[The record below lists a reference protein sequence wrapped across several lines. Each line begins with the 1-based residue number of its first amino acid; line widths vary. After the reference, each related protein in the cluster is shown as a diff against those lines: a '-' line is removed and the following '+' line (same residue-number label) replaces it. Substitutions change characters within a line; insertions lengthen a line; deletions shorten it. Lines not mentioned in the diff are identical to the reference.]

1 MFLKKRSLSP
11 LIATILLIVVSVIL
25 ITVILTWGKGFT
37 ESTIDNA
44 DLFTSFTEDVDLKNF
59 IIVDSFIQTP
69 TTNNLVLKNSSDKN
83 INIVGYSLHSVDSNY
98 VFLEKRFYLEET
110 LNLTSGSFNSLPIVC
125 APSSRFSIQ
134 LITDQNTFVEIPIF
148 TNNLDPNNYCLG
160 KDLVGY
166 WSFNEG
172 QGTTA
177 YDYSGSNYD
186 GIINDGAFVEGISGS
201 ALYFNGES
209 SNVNLGTA
217 ITRPKLQMSYGSITV
232 EHWINPPEWEPD
244 YRQIFSGIAGGG
256 NTGYGTML
264 RGDGISFRSEIYGE
278 IGGRQILIKD
288 IGIIKNQWNHI
299 VTVFGRTDIKV
310 YNNGVL
316 KSTTEIT
323 DPGAVQATTNNN
335 FRIGSYNHGASWFF
349 LGAIDEVRVYNRS
362 LSDQEVKIL
371 YRLR

>member
-1 MFLKKRSLSP
+1 MFLKKRSVSP
-11 LIATILLIVVSVIL
+11 LITTILLIVVSVIL
-25 ITVILTWGKGFT
+25 ITVVLTWGKGFT

-166 WSFNEG
+166 WSFDEG

-177 YDYSGSNYD
+177 YDYSGNNYE
-186 GIINDGAFVEGISGS
+186 GIINNGAFVDGISGS

-217 ITRPKLQMSYGSITV
+217 ITRPKLQMGYGSITV
-232 EHWINPPEWEPD
+232 EHWINPPEWASESS
-244 YRQIFSGIAGGG
+244 RQIFSGIAGGG
-256 NTGYGTML
+256 STGYGVL
-264 RGDGISFRSEIYGE
+264 LSSNGSSYLSEVFGE
-278 IGGRQILIKD
+278 TGSRQRLIRD

-299 VTVFGRTDIKV
+299 VTVFGRTDIKF
-310 YNNGVL
+310 YNNGEL
-316 KSTTEIT
+316 KHTLSII
-323 DPGAVQATTNNN
+323 DPGNVYASFSS
-335 FRIGSYNHGASWFF
+335 FRIGSYHHGAIWFF

-362 LSDQEVKIL
+362 LSDEEVKTL
-371 YRLR
+371 YGLR

>member
-25 ITVILTWGKGFT
+25 ITVVLTWGKGFT

-44 DLFTSFTEDVDLKNF
+44 DLFTAFTEDVDLKNF

-69 TTNNLVLKNSSDKN
+69 TTNNLILKNSSDKN

-160 KDLVGY
+160 KNDLVGY

-209 SNVNLGTA
+209 SYVNLGA
-217 ITRPKLQMSYGSITV
+217 VLTRPKLQMGYGSVTV

-244 YRQIFSGIAGGG
+244 YRQIFSGVAGGG
-256 NTGYGTML
+256 ETGYGTML
-264 RGDGISFRSEIYGE
+264 HANGINFRCEVYGE
-278 IGGRQILIKD
+278 IGGRQRLIKD

-323 DPGAVQATTNNN
+323 DPGAVQATITN
-335 FRIGSYNHGASWFF
+335 FRIGSYCSGAIWFF